1 MTSKS
6 EYLTLNKVQD
16 KESDLGLVSR
26 CNIHPSSITPFSTVY
41 QSLKEVEY
49 KVVFLSGQNAVTGE
63 CGSLTLTHYMSLP
76 LPINFDKQ
84 KNEMFLHISKCA
96 SD

>member
-26 CNIHPSSITPFSTVY
+26 CNIHPSSITPLSTVY
-41 QSLKEVEY
+41 QSLKEVE
-49 KVVFLSGQNAVTGE
+49 
-63 CGSLTLTHYMSLP
+63 
-76 LPINFDKQ
+76 
-84 KNEMFLHISKCA
+84 
-96 SD
+96 